1 MTIGIPPQVL
11 QEIENLKK
19 EGNYDDAIKLVNGI
33 LSRDPNNEDALL
45 QIADLQYQKW
55 EIEKADKAVTFL
67 NAKKKDDPL
76 TLYIKGILEM
86 EKNNREVAKKSLKQA
101 LDLTNGENHEIIR
114 CYGLCEYRYGNREKG
129 VEWLKKSFKINNQDA
144 EVIYNLIQLYMLES
158 DYDNANKMIDYFY
171 EHHDHLILVDKELKW
186 YDRKIAL
193 FVKAIENKI
202 KNKSQKK
209 KLLSK

>member
-86 EKNNREVAKKSLKQA
+86 EKNNREV
-101 LDLTNGENHEIIR
+101 
-114 CYGLCEYRYGNREKG
+114 GLCEYRYGNREKG